1 MAESWQ
7 ICPSLGNDK
16 NSPIARPA
24 PISGRDRNW
33 HGLCI
38 VAIDSGA
45 SRCHLRK
52 AATMFKL
59 DRIDLQR
66 ISVSAIGAVLLS
78 AICIAGAIAPA
89 RVGVSAAQAVKTVN

>member
-1 MAESWQ
+1 
-7 ICPSLGNDK
+7 
-16 NSPIARPA
+16 
-24 PISGRDRNW
+24 
-33 HGLCI
+33 
-38 VAIDSGA
+38 
-45 SRCHLRK
+45 
-52 AATMFKL
+52 MFKL